1 MFSLLK
7 DELTKSVQVETP
19 WYMMFTDDMALV
31 DENTTV
37 LEGKLEHWWEVL
49 KINGLKI
56 SRAKTEFLEF
66 CFNNTVGD
74 NESDYNTRLGSQF
87 IYKVKNS
94 SI

>member
-1 MFSLLK
+1 
-7 DELTKSVQVETP
+7 
-19 WYMMFTDDMALV
+19 MMFTDDVALV

-37 LEGKLEHWWEVL
+37 LEGKLERWWEVL

-66 CFNNTVGD
+66 CFNNTVENND
-74 NESDYNTRLGSQF
+74 SDHNTRLGSQL
-87 IYKVKNS
+87 IYKVENS